1 MMETVNLK
9 ELKAKRSKESQER
22 INQWRDEILLDNA
35 LTQLR
40 NEVELSQQELADRM
54 GISQPSLSAMERIN
68 LNMKLVTLKKYIEA
82 IGGKVSLTVEL
93 PTDKKVSIKI

>member
-1 MMETVNLK
+1 METVNLK

>member
-1 MMETVNLK
+1 MEVVNLK

-22 INQWRDEILLDNA
+22 INQLRDEILLENA

>member
-1 MMETVNLK
+1 MEVVNLK

-22 INQWRDEILLDNA
+22 INQLRDEILLENA

-82 IGGKVSLTVEL
+82 IGGQVSLTVEL

>member
-1 MMETVNLK
+1 METVNLK

-22 INQWRDEILLDNA
+22 INQLRDEILLDNA